1 MTAKTAIPFCRR
13 PEKSLYNGRAMKFTE
28 YGKKNSDT
36 IILLHGAGL
45 SSWNY
50 RREAGILASR
60 FHVILPVLDG
70 HEGSDRPFTSIKS
83 AAEEIIDFIDTYCDG
98 SVLAIGGLSLGGQI
112 LLEIDC

>member
-1 MTAKTAIPFCRR
+1 
-13 PEKSLYNGRAMKFTE
+13 MKFTE

-83 AAEEIIDFIDTYCDG
+83 AAEEIIDFIRVGGETRSHRNG
-98 SVLAIGGLSLGGQI
+98 GFNTPVLAPGKP
-112 LLEIDC
+112 EA